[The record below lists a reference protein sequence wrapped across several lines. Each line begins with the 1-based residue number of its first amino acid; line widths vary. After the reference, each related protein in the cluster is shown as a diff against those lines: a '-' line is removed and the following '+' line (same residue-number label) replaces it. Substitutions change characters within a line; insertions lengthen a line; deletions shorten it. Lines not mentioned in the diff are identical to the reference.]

1 MSVSLK
7 ASRRPGILAEFGLA
21 RPAAV
26 GAILIVALAIQSTV
40 LTRVTLFG
48 VIPQLVFVAV
58 VSLAFL
64 EGEKVGVCVGF
75 AAGLLLDFQLPES
88 ILGLTALVYTL
99 VGFGVGIVRYY
110 VPSTSVWTP
119 IFGVALASAIA
130 EGSYA
135 ALAIMMGERW
145 VSIANTAKIAGL
157 VILYNTLLTPFVF
170 PLVKKVADRVR
181 PERVVR
187 I

>member
-1 MSVSLK
+1 MSVSIK
-7 ASRRPGILAEFGLA
+7 ASRRPGLLSELGVA

-26 GAILIVALAIQSTV
+26 AAILVVALALQSTV

-99 VGFGVGIVRYY
+99 VGFGVGTARHYI
-110 VPSTSVWTP
+110 PSSSVWTP
-119 IFGVALASAIA
+119 IFGVAVASVVA
-130 EGSYA
+130 ECGYA
-135 ALAIMMGERW
+135 VLAIMMGERW
-145 VSIANTAKIAGL
+145 VSIANTGKIAAF
-157 VILYNTLLTPFVF
+157 VVLYNTLLTPFVF
-170 PLVKKVADRVR
+170 PLVRKVADKVR

>member
-1 MSVSLK
+1 MSVSVR
-7 ASRRPGILAEFGLA
+7 SPRRGGILSELGIA

-48 VIPQLVFVAV
+48 VIPQLVLVVV

-64 EGEKVGVCVGF
+64 EGEKVGVSVGF
-75 AAGLLLDFQLPES
+75 AAGLLIDLQLPES
-88 ILGLTALVYTL
+88 ILGLTALVYTFI
-99 VGFGVGIVRYY
+99 GFGVGMVRYY
-110 VPSTSVWTP
+110 IPSASVWTP
-119 IFGVALASAIA
+119 LFGVALASAVA
-130 EGSYA
+130 EASYA

-157 VILYNTLLTPFVF
+157 VVLYNTLLTPFVY
-170 PLVKKVADRVR
+170 PLVRKVADRVR